1 MKKKTVYAI
10 LAVLLIAGAVGVVL
24 WQSHQRSAQGPE
36 TLRSAVVE
44 RGEMLVVVSA
54 SGHVRP
60 ASRAHL
66 SFAAGGQVAEVLV
79 DVGDEVGPGDV
90 LARLDTARLNLEVER
105 ARANVRSAE
114 TQLEKLRAGAHAAD
128 IESARANLRAAEAQL
143 SAAAAERDRMTAGP
157 REAQIAAGEA
167 EFAAAL
173 TQQKKAADFYETTLT
188 CFTVEIAKGEPIEL
202 PDGQVIPAPED
213 IEREICP
220 LLGMPEE
227 QARHRL
233 AAANKTLAAAEAR
246 LQEIEAGPTQNQAQA
261 AQAGV
266 NAAAARRDAAEA
278 QLDLLLAGAT
288 AGQIAA
294 AEAGVDQARFQL
306 DQAELAL
313 GHAALKAPFGG
324 TVAAVDI
331 QVGAQ
336 ASPGLPVVILVD
348 ESSYRVRVAVDE
360 IEVAGLTTGQAVELT
375 FDALPETVVPGTVRR
390 ISAAA
395 SPEPGVVTY
404 AVEIDLSSTDAPLR
418 VDMTST
424 ALVIVEELRD
434 VLKIPTWAVRVDR
447 NTGQQYVHRLI
458 QGEVERVDVTLGVRH
473 DGVTQVVDG
482 LSAGDTVVRVPDPSL
497 FDFGGS

>member
-1 MKKKTVYAI
+1 MKKKTAYTV
-10 LAVLLIAGAVGVVL
+10 LAVLLIAGAVGTLV
-24 WQSHQRSAQGPE
+24 WHSQQRSAPE
-36 TLRSAVVE
+36 ADSFRSAVVQ

-60 ASRAHL
+60 AARAQL
-66 SFAAGGQVAEVLV
+66 SFAAGGQVSEVMV
-79 DVGDEVGPGDV
+79 DVGDQAAPGDV
-90 LARLDTARLNLEVER
+90 LVRLDTARLNLEVER

-114 TQLEKLRAGAHAAD
+114 AQLEKVTAGVHTAE
-128 IESARANLRAAEAQL
+128 IESARASLLSAEAQL
-143 SAAAAERDRMTAGP
+143 SASAAERDRLTAGP
-157 REAQIAAGEA
+157 REAQIAAAEA

-173 TQQKKAADFYETTLT
+173 TQQKKAADAYDRTLT
-188 CFTVEIAKGEPIEL
+188 CFTIEISEGEPIEL

-233 AAANKTLAAAEAR
+233 AAANETLAAAEAR
-246 LQEIEAGPTQNQAQA
+246 LHEVKAGPTSSQAQA
-261 AQAGV
+261 AQASV

-294 AEAGVDQARFQL
+294 AEAGVDQARYQL

-313 GHAALKAPFGG
+313 EHAVLKAPFGG
-324 TVAAVDI
+324 TVAAVNI
-331 QVGAQ
+331 QVGAR
-336 ASPGLPVVILVD
+336 ATSGVPVIILVD
-348 ESSYRVRVAVDE
+348 ESSYRVNVAVDE
-360 IEVAGLTTGQAVELT
+360 MEVGRLARGQAAQLS
-375 FDALPETVVPGTVRR
+375 FDALPDTVVEGTVDR
-390 ISAAA
+390 IAAA
-395 SPEPGVVTY
+395 AGPETGIVTY
-404 AVEIDLSSTDAPLR
+404 NVEVMLASTAAPLR

-424 ALVIVEELRD
+424 ALVIVEQLSD

-447 NTGQQYVHRLI
+447 TTGQQYVHRLF
-458 QGEVERVDVTLGVRH
+458 QGQVERVDVSLGVRH
-473 DGVTQVVDG
+473 EGVAQVVDG